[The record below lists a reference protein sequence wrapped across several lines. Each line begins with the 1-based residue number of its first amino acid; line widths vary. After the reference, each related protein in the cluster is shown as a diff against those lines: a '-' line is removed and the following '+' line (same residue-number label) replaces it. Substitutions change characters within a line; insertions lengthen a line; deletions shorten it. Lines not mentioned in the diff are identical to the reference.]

1 MLSWDSS
8 PSRGMCRCFPTQTWR
23 CLSPR
28 RGLDGPE
35 AVAGLWL
42 LRGLSL
48 PAAAMSGGLVG
59 ADASHALGVGGQTCM
74 RHVPRRA
81 ARGWQH
87 HRPGQ
92 ENCSASAAA
101 ASPLAGGRTE
111 SPSGGG
117 ERSCRQSG
125 CFALLNSAQ
134 HYYFNL
140 FFFFK
145 GFFLPLFL
153 LAFLLLAGCLPS
165 AFFPSCNLLHQAW
178 SRKCSHKWQHAGPGS
193 LIQDNFLPLLC
204 SLGSSLFPEL
214 EWGAL
219 LSPSRL

>member
-48 PAAAMSGGLVG
+48 PAAAMWGGLVG

-140 FFFFK
+140 FFFLKASSFP
-145 GFFLPLFL
+145 FSSWLFSCWLAVSRLLSFPLATSCIRL
-153 LAFLLLAGCLPS
+153 GAES
-165 AFFPSCNLLHQAW
+165 AAINGNT
-178 SRKCSHKWQHAGPGS
+178 RGPG
-193 LIQDNFLPLLC
+193 
-204 SLGSSLFPEL
+204 
-214 EWGAL
+214 A
-219 LSPSRL
+219 